1 MRASLIVAAIASTG
15 LCACT
20 TVDMT
25 QLGSGAAPAASVQE
39 SGANVVEKATSRLFA
54 LFSSKGWSTLQSR
67 KKMQS
72 AASVLLNGLDD
83 KRLSDDPSPYL
94 AEVATLAQLS
104 DDVREADYHIGQT
117 VKAADIF
124 LAMSAPGDDIR
135 EELAELEQALLA
147 SRQAER
153 VFAMAAD
160 DLGEPT
166 DLAALSRTVDRLR
179 DVTDE
184 FGRRVRR
191 ADTRKV
197 AARAATADS

>member
-1 MRASLIVAAIASTG
+1 MRASLLVAAIASTS

-25 QLGSGAAPAASVQE
+25 QLGSGAAPVASVQDT
-39 SGANVVEKATSRLFA
+39 GANVVEKATSRLFA

-94 AEVATLAQLS
+94 LDATTLAQLS

-124 LAMSAPGDDIR
+124 LAMSAPDDDIR
-135 EELAELEQALLA
+135 EELSELEQALLA

-153 VFAMAAD
+153 VFTAASEK
-160 DLGEPT
+160 LGEPT
-166 DLAALSRTVDRLR
+166 DLASLTRTVDRLR

-191 ADTRKV
+191 TDTRKV
-197 AARAATADS
+197 AARTVSADS